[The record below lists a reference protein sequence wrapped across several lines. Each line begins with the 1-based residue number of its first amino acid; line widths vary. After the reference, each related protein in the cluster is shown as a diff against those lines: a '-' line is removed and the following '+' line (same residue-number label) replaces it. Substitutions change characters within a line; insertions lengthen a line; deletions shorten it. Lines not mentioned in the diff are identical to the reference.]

1 LSIHGFEGGGDRMPM
16 LQVDNLSTHYYL
28 GRKPVRAVEE
38 VSFTVDKQETLG
50 VAGESGCGKTTTAYS
65 ILRILPENGKIIG
78 GSVFLDGE
86 ELTSKSEEDMRQ
98 IRWKSASIV
107 FQYAMNAFNPVL
119 RIGDQ
124 ITEVMMEKFKV
135 TEEEAIDIVAG
146 LFDEV
151 GLEPSRMRDYPH
163 EFSGGMLQRAII
175 AQALS
180 CDPKL
185 IIADEPV
192 TALDVIVQNKILD
205 LLRSLQKKYDLGV
218 LFITHDLSV
227 VAENCHSTAI
237 MYAGNIV
244 EKGSTSN
251 VFKRSL
257 HPYTYKL
264 IGAFPSISGPKK
276 RLEFIPGTPPN
287 LLNPPPGCKF
297 HPRCP
302 FAEDICKDKEPEY
315 REINPEH
322 YARCHFAGQL
332 DLED

>member
-1 LSIHGFEGGGDRMPM
+1 MVV

-38 VSFTVDKQETLG
+38 VSFTIDKQETLG

-78 GSVFLDGE
+78 GNVILDGE
-86 ELTSKSEEDMRQ
+86 ELTSKSEDEMRQ
-98 IRWKSASIV
+98 IRWRSASIV

-119 RIGDQ
+119 RIGNQ

-135 TEEEAIDIVAG
+135 TEDDAKDIVAG

-192 TALDVIVQNKILD
+192 TALDVIVQNKILN
-205 LLRSLQKKYDLGV
+205 LLRRLQKKYDLAV

-244 EKGSTSN
+244 EKGSTSD

-302 FAEDICKDKEPEY
+302 FTKEICKDQEPEY
-315 REINPEH
+315 REISPGH
-322 YARCHFAGQL
+322 FVRCHFAGQL
-332 DLED
+332 DLEVRQ

>member
-1 LSIHGFEGGGDRMPM
+1 MPV
-16 LQVDNLSTHYYL
+16 LEVNNLSTYYYL
-28 GRKPVRAVEE
+28 SGKPVRAVED
-38 VSFTVDKQETLG
+38 VSFTIDYRETLG

-65 ILRILPENGKIIG
+65 IMRILPANGEIVNGEIL
-78 GSVFLDGE
+78 LDDDDMVK
-86 ELTSKSEEDMRQ
+86 KSEEEMRKL
-98 IRWKSASIV
+98 RWKSASIV

-119 RIGDQ
+119 RIGKQ
-124 ITEVMMEKFKV
+124 IIEVMLEKHDMTKN
-135 TEEEAIDIVAG
+135 EAAEKLKE

-151 GLEPSRMRDYPH
+151 GLEPNRMMDFPH

-205 LLRSLQKKYDLGV
+205 LLRKLQTKYDLGV

-227 VAENCHSTAI
+227 VAENCDKTAI

-244 EKGSTSN
+244 ETGATSD

-264 IGAFPSISGPKK
+264 IGAFPSVSGDKK

-287 LLNPPPGCKF
+287 LLNPPSGCKF

-302 FAEDICKDKEPEY
+302 FAKDICVSEVPEF
-315 REINPEH
+315 REMKPDH
-322 YARCHFAGQL
+322 WVRCHFAGEL
-332 DLED
+332 PLEER

>member
-1 LSIHGFEGGGDRMPM
+1 MPM
-16 LQVDNLSTHYYL
+16 LKVDNLSTHYYL
-28 GRKPVRAVEE
+28 GKKPVRAVEN
-38 VSFTVDKQETLG
+38 VSFTIDKQETLG

-65 ILRILPENGKIIG
+65 IMRILPENGKIIG
-78 GSVFLDGE
+78 GSIRLGE
-86 ELTSKSEEDMRQ
+86 DELTLKTEEEMRKL
-98 IRWKSASIV
+98 RWRSASIV
-107 FQYAMNAFNPVL
+107 FQYAMNAFNPVI
-119 RIGDQ
+119 RIVDQ
-124 ITEVMMEKFKV
+124 ITEVMMEKQDI
-135 TEEEAIDIVAG
+135 TEEEAVKTVAD
-146 LFDEV
+146 LFNEV

-205 LLRSLQKKYDLGV
+205 LLRKLQKKYDLGV

-244 EKGSTSN
+244 EKGLTNS
-251 VFKRSL
+251 VFKQSL

-264 IGAFPSISGPKK
+264 IGAFPSISGPKR

-287 LLNPPPGCKF
+287 LLNPPSGCKF

-302 FAEDICKDKEPEY
+302 FVEDVCKTDEPEY
-315 REINPEH
+315 REISPGH
-322 YARCHFAGQL
+322 YARCHFAGEL
-332 DLED
+332 TLED

>member
-1 LSIHGFEGGGDRMPM
+1 MAM
-16 LQVDNLSTHYYL
+16 LEVDNLSTHYYL
-28 GRKPVRAVEE
+28 GKKPVRAVEN
-38 VSFTVDKQETLG
+38 VSFTIDKQETLG

-65 ILRILPENGKIIG
+65 IMRILPENGKIIG
-78 GSVFLDGE
+78 GRIRLGDD
-86 ELTSKSEEDMRQ
+86 ELTSKTEEEMRKL
-98 IRWKSASIV
+98 RWRSASIV
-107 FQYAMNAFNPVL
+107 FQYAMNAFNPVI
-119 RIGDQ
+119 RIVDQ
-124 ITEVMMEKFKV
+124 ITEVMMEK
-135 TEEEAIDIVAG
+135 EDISEDEAVKTVAA
-146 LFDEV
+146 LFNEV

-205 LLRSLQKKYDLGV
+205 LLRKLQKKYDLGV

-244 EKGSTSN
+244 EKGTTSS
-251 VFKRSL
+251 VFKQSL

-287 LLNPPPGCKF
+287 LLNPPSGCKF

-302 FAEDICKDKEPEY
+302 FAEDVCKTDEPEY
-315 REINPEH
+315 REISPGH
-322 YARCHFAGQL
+322 YARCHFAGEL
-332 DLED
+332 NLED

>member
-1 LSIHGFEGGGDRMPM
+1 MPV
-16 LQVDNLSTHYYL
+16 LEIKNLSTHYYL
-28 GRKPVRAVEE
+28 GGRALPAVDD
-38 VSFTVDKQETLG
+38 VSLSIDKRETLG

-65 ILRILPENGKIIG
+65 ILRILPENGKVVSGEVI
-78 GSVFLDGE
+78 LDGE
-86 ELTSKSEEDMRQ
+86 DLAKKSDEEMRK

-119 RIGDQ
+119 RIGKQ
-124 ITEVMMEKFKV
+124 IVEVMMEKYDISELDARLKV
-135 TEEEAIDIVAG
+135 SD

-151 GLEPSRMRDYPH
+151 GLESKRIMDFPH

-205 LLRSLQKKYDLGV
+205 LLRKLQQKYDLAV

-227 VAENCHSTAI
+227 VAENCDNTAI
-237 MYAGNIV
+237 MYAGNVV
-244 EKGSTSN
+244 ELGTTSD

-257 HPYTYKL
+257 HPYSSKL
-264 IGAFPSISGPKK
+264 IGAFPSVTGPKK

-287 LLNPPPGCKF
+287 LLALPSGCKF

-302 FAEDICKDKEPEY
+302 FAQSICETDIPEF
-315 REINPEH
+315 REITAGH
-322 YARCHFAGQL
+322 FARCHFAGEL
-332 DLED
+332 GLEGEQ

>member
-1 LSIHGFEGGGDRMPM
+1 MHM
-16 LQVDNLSTHYYL
+16 LKVDDLTTHYYL
-28 GRKPVRAVEE
+28 GNKPVRAVEN
-38 VSFTVDKQETLG
+38 VSFTIDKQETLG

-65 ILRILPENGKIIG
+65 IMRILPANGEIIR
-78 GSVFLDGE
+78 GSVSLDGE
-86 ELTSKSEEDMRQ
+86 ELTTKTEEEMRQ
-98 IRWKSASIV
+98 LRWRSASIV

-119 RIGDQ
+119 RIGEQ
-124 ITEVMMEKFKV
+124 IVEVMMEKFEV
-135 TEEEAIDIVAG
+135 TKEEAVNVVAG

-151 GLEPSRMRDYPH
+151 GLEPSRLRDYPH

-227 VAENCHSTAI
+227 VAENCESTAI

-244 EKGSTSN
+244 EKGSTSD
-251 VFKRSL
+251 VFKRRL
-257 HPYTYKL
+257 HPYTHKL
-264 IGAFPSISGPKK
+264 VGAFPSITGPKK

-302 FAEDICKDKEPEY
+302 FAEDICKTSEPEY
-315 REINPEH
+315 LEINPGH
-322 YARCHFAGQL
+322 FAKCHFAGQL
-332 DLED
+332 ELEG

>member
-1 LSIHGFEGGGDRMPM
+1 MPM
-16 LQVDNLSTHYYL
+16 LEVDNLSTHYYL
-28 GRKPVRAVEE
+28 GSRPVRAVED
-38 VSFTVDKQETLG
+38 VSFTIDKQETLG

-65 ILRILPENGKIIG
+65 IMRILPENGRIIG
-78 GSVFLDGE
+78 GHVLLDGE
-86 ELTSKSEEDMRQ
+86 ELTSKSEEQMRQ
-98 IRWKSASIV
+98 LRWKSASIV

-119 RIGDQ
+119 RIGKQ
-124 ITEVMMEKFKV
+124 ITEVMMEKYEV
-135 TEEEAIDIVAG
+135 EEEEAIEKLED

-151 GLEPSRMRDYPH
+151 GLEPKRMWDYPH

-205 LLRSLQKKYDLGV
+205 LLRKLQKKYDLGV

-227 VAENCHSTAI
+227 VAENCDSTAI

-244 EKGSTSN
+244 ETGTTSD
-251 VFKRSL
+251 VFKQSL

-264 IGAFPSISGPKK
+264 IGAFPSISGPKR
-276 RLEFIPGTPPN
+276 RLEFIPGTPPD
-287 LLNPPPGCKF
+287 LLDPPPGCKF

-302 FAEDICKDKEPEY
+302 FAEDICKDTEPEFL
-315 REINPEH
+315 EIKTGH
-322 YARCHFAGQL
+322 HARCHFAGEL
-332 DLED
+332 NLGA

>member
-1 LSIHGFEGGGDRMPM
+1 MVVLD
-16 LQVDNLSTHYYL
+16 VKNLTTHYLL
-28 GRKPVRAVEE
+28 GKKRVKAVEDA
-38 VSFTVDKQETLG
+38 SFTIDKQETLG
-50 VAGESGCGKTTTAYS
+50 LAGESGCGKTTTAYS
-65 ILRILPENGKIIG
+65 IMRILPENGRIVG
-78 GSVFLDGE
+78 GQVLLDGDD
-86 ELTSKSEEDMRQ
+86 LISKPMKEMRK
-98 IRWKSASIV
+98 IRWKTASIV

-119 RIGDQ
+119 RIGNQIIEVMREKYD
-124 ITEVMMEKFKV
+124 ITESDAKEK
-135 TEEEAIDIVAG
+135 VAD

-151 GLEPSRMRDYPH
+151 GLEPERMMDYPH
-163 EFSGGMLQRAII
+163 EFSGGMVQRAII

-227 VAENCHSTAI
+227 VAENCDSTAI

-244 EKGSTSN
+244 EKSTTSN
-251 VFKRSL
+251 VFNRSL
-257 HPYTYKL
+257 HPYSHKL
-264 IGAFPSISGPKK
+264 IGAFPSVSGPKK

-287 LLNPPPGCKF
+287 LINPPSGCKF

-302 FAEDICKDKEPEY
+302 YAQDICKVEIPEY
-315 REINPEH
+315 REVNPGH
-322 YARCHFAGQL
+322 FARCHFAGEL
-332 DLED
+332 DLE